1 VTTGPLSAEAG
12 SATGPVAILDAGV
25 DEQLMVPLHDGLG
38 SVTTGSVVELTVR
51 PEKIGMTVERPD
63 GDVCMLRGRVTEVVY
78 LGTNTTYTVFTPGGD
93 EITVFWREDHSFA
106 LAPGTASSTPAAA

>member
-1 VTTGPLSAEAG
+1 
-12 SATGPVAILDAGV
+12 
-25 DEQLMVPLHDGLG
+25 
-38 SVTTGSVVELTVR
+38 VVELTVR

-93 EITVFWREDHSFA
+93 EITVFWQNSSDSADIARRGDEVWLSWREDHSFA